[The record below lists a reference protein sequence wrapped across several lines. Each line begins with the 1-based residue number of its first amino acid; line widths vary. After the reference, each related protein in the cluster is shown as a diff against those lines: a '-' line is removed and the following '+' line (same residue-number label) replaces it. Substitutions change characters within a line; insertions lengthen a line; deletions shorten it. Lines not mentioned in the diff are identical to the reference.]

1 MNINTIAQAKK
12 DLIIK
17 LAADLNFY
25 GKRMRGT
32 KLACADIICKEVF
45 DNIHHSSEICD
56 WLEANKPVK
65 PAKPKRERVERE
77 DNRPVAAGALNNS
90 VENWRVL
97 EGKRFIL
104 TSAQN
109 NTFPHKN
116 FLSSLEHAANDLDA
130 TLLVSKYAYNKN
142 GFKAAGNNNEVREA
156 GKNNSELHYDPAFEK
171 YFLNENVFLH
181 SRDSRFAFMAE
192 INILPTADFPLSG
205 FAETVAAL
213 ELNGVAIGHAKITAE
228 SVPALKGEKV
238 ARMYSTGTATLK
250 NYIQQKA
257 GQKAE
262 ALHNFGALLVE
273 FDDEG
278 EFFVRQLETMD
289 DSGMFYDLNMN
300 YTPSGAFSA
309 EGHVLA
315 LQYGDIHAEKLD
327 DECGFASW
335 GKTWGSDSLLDILRP
350 KYQVIHDVHDFTSR
364 NHHNRAS
371 GVFLAKQYAAGR
383 DKVLDDLRDT
393 GEVLAEME
401 RDFSQIMIVESN
413 HDLALSRW
421 LDDRKCD
428 IASDPANAE
437 LYHTLNA
444 AIYKAIAE
452 GDDTFNVLD
461 YAIRNVAGI
470 DVNATFLETDQSFK
484 IAGIECGAHGHNG
497 INGARGNPK
506 GFRKLGKMNTG
517 HTHTASIYG
526 GVYTAGVAGSLDMGY
541 NIGASSWTQTHIIT
555 YANGQRT
562 LIDFKNGKFFA

>member
-1 MNINTIAQAKK
+1 MNINSCAQSKK
-12 DLIIK
+12 DLIVK
-17 LAADLNFY
+17 TARDLNFY
-25 GKRMRGT
+25 GKRMRET
-32 KLACADIICKEVF
+32 KIAVAESICNAIF
-45 DNIHHSSEICD
+45 GNIHHSSEICD
-56 WLEANKPVK
+56 WLEENKPVK
-65 PAKPKRERVERE
+65 PAAAKRERVAKE
-77 DNRPVAAGALNNS
+77 DNRPVAAGALNNA
-90 VENWRVL
+90 VENWKVL
-97 EGKRFIL
+97 PGKRFIL

-116 FLSSLEHAANDLDA
+116 FLASLEQAAEDLEA

-142 GFKAAGNNNEVREA
+142 GFKAAGNNNEVREDKA
-156 GKNNSELHYDPAFEK
+156 ANSDLHYDPAFEK

-205 FAETVAAL
+205 FAETVTAL

-228 SVPALKGEKV
+228 SVPAMKGEIV
-238 ARMYSTGTATLK
+238 RRMYSTGTATLK

-273 FDDEG
+273 FDDDG

-289 DSGMFYDLNMN
+289 DSGAFYDLNTH
-300 YTPSGAFSA
+300 YSPSGAVPVI
-309 EGHVLA
+309 GHVLA

-327 DECGFASW
+327 HLCAAASW
-335 GKTWGSDSLLDILRP
+335 GDSSSLLDVLRP
-350 KYQVIHDVHDFTSR
+350 RYQIVHDVHDFTSR

-383 DKVLDDLRDT
+383 DKVQDDLIDT
-393 GEVLAEME
+393 GRVLEAME
-401 RDFSQIMIVESN
+401 REYSQTVIVESN

-421 LDDRKCD
+421 LDDPKCD
-428 IASDPANAE
+428 IKSDPANGA
-437 LYHTLNA
+437 LYHRLNA
-444 AIYKAIAE
+444 AIYQAIE
-452 GDDTFNVLD
+452 DGDETFNVLD
-461 YAIRNVAGI
+461 YALRQVAGC
-470 DVNATFLETDQSFK
+470 DFSAVFLTTDQSFK

>member
-1 MNINTIAQAKK
+1 MNINTCAQSKK
-12 DLIIK
+12 DLIVKI
-17 LAADLNFY
+17 ASDLNYY
-25 GKRMRGT
+25 GKRMRAT
-32 KLACADIICKEVF
+32 KLACADTIGKEVF
-45 DNIHHSSEICD
+45 DNTHYSSEICD
-56 WLEANKPVK
+56 WLDENKPVK
-65 PAKPKRERVERE
+65 KAAERAKRVAVE
-77 DNRPVAAGALNNS
+77 DSRPVAAGALNNA
-90 VENWRVL
+90 VENWKVIP
-97 EGKRFIL
+97 GKRFIL
-104 TSAQN
+104 TSIQN
-109 NTFPHKN
+109 NTFPHVN
-116 FLSSLEHAANDLDA
+116 FLEALKQAAEYLDA
-130 TLLVSKYAYNKN
+130 TLLVSKYAYNKKGFQN
-142 GFKAAGNNNEVREA
+142 GHGNE
-156 GKNNSELHYDPAFEK
+156 ELKYDSAFDA
-171 YFLNENVFLH
+171 YIQNENVFLH

-192 INILPTADFPLSG
+192 FNILPTADFPLTG
-205 FAETVAAL
+205 IGETVTAL

-228 SVPALKGEKV
+228 SVPALKGEIV
-238 ARMYSTGTATLK
+238 RRMYSTGTATLK

-273 FDDEG
+273 FDDSG

-289 DSGMFYDLNMN
+289 DSGAFYDLNH
-300 YTPSGAFSA
+300 YFTPTGAMEA
-309 EGHVLA
+309 ADHVLA

-327 DECGFASW
+327 PECAAVSW
-335 GKTWGSDSLLDILRP
+335 ESTTSLLDILRP
-350 KYQVIHDVHDFTSR
+350 RYQVVHDVHDFTSR
-364 NHHNRAS
+364 NHHNRSS

-383 DKVLDDLRDT
+383 DKVLEDLRDT
-393 GEVLAEME
+393 GKVLAAME

-428 IASDPANAE
+428 ITSDPANAA
-437 LYHTLNA
+437 LYHRLNA
-444 AIYKAIAE
+444 AVYAAIE
-452 GDDTFNVLD
+452 SGDDTFNVLD

-470 DVNATFLETDQSFK
+470 DVNATFLTTDQSFK
-484 IAGIECGAHGHNG
+484 LAGVECGAHGHNG

>member
-1 MNINTIAQAKK
+1 MNINSCAQAKK
-12 DLIIK
+12 DLMLK
-17 LAADLNFY
+17 LASDLNYF
-25 GKRMRGT
+25 GKRMRAT
-32 KLACADIICKEVF
+32 KLACADDIGKEVF
-45 DNIHHSSEICD
+45 ENTHYSSEICD
-56 WLEANKPVK
+56 WLDENK
-65 PAKPKRERVERE
+65 PAKKQAERAKREVVE
-77 DNRPVAAGALNNS
+77 DTRPVAAGALNNA
-90 VENWRVL
+90 VENWKVIP
-97 EGKRFIL
+97 GKRFIL
-104 TSAQN
+104 TSIQN
-109 NTFPHKN
+109 NTFPHAN
-116 FLSSLEHAANDLDA
+116 FLKSLEKAAEYLGA

-142 GFKAAGNNNEVREA
+142 GFKAAGNNNEVRES
-156 GKNNSELHYDPAFEK
+156 KNNSSLHYDPAFDE
-171 YFLNENVFLH
+171 YIQNENVFLH

-192 INILPTADFPLSG
+192 FNILPTADFPLTG
-205 FAETVAAL
+205 IAETVAAL
-213 ELNGVAIGHAKITAE
+213 ELDGVAIGHAKITAE
-228 SVPALKGEKV
+228 SVPALKGETV

-289 DSGMFYDLNMN
+289 DSGAFYDLN
-300 YTPSGAFSA
+300 YYFSP
-309 EGHVLA
+309 EGVMAASDHVLA

-327 DECGFASW
+327 HECGDASW
-335 GKTWGSDSLLDILRP
+335 GKTWGSDSLLDVLRP
-350 KYQVIHDVHDFTSR
+350 RYQIVHDVHDFTSR

-428 IASDPANAE
+428 IASDPANAK

-444 AIYKAIAE
+444 AIYSSIEA

-470 DVNATFLETDQSFK
+470 DVNATFLTTDQSFK
-484 IAGIECGAHGHNG
+484 LAGIECGAHGHNG

-541 NIGASSWTQTHIIT
+541 NIGASSWSQTHIIT